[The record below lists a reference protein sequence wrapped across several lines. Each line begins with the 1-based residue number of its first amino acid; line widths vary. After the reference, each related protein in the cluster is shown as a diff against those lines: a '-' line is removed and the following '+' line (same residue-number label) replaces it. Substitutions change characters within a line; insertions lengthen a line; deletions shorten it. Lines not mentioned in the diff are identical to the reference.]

1 MFTLPLQ
8 QPVAIFLLVLILIL
22 LGPFVFR
29 RLRIPSVVGMII
41 AGIAVGPYGL
51 NLLERDASFRIF
63 GEVGILYIMFQA
75 AVEID
80 MFHLRQ
86 HFKKG
91 IVFGILSFIIPMA
104 AGIFGSRYAFNSG
117 WDTAILI
124 ATMYA
129 SHTLITYPIV
139 SRFGLSGNRG
149 VTIAVCG
156 TIIAVLL
163 ALVTLAQ
170 VVALKISGSF
180 DWRSVLELVVMMAL
194 YMTGVGY
201 LFPWLTRRI
210 FSHNNDSITQFIF
223 ILALVFIASLLA
235 QLIGLEAILGA
246 FYAGLVLNKM
256 IPSRSGLMKN
266 LRFVG
271 DAIFI
276 PYFLIGVGMLI
287 NVGIIFRGFNVAW
300 ITLNMVVI
308 ALVSKWLSAFITSRI
323 FGLGRD
329 DCSLMFGLTS
339 GKAAATIAA
348 TMIGF
353 KYEIINEDIM
363 NGAVIMILICC
374 IISSFVTARAVRKIR
389 IQITAESL
397 SNDELTPGEYARQLV
412 AVANP
417 VTSEGLM
424 RMALFMRS
432 PGNPNPVVTLFI
444 RNNDDVSVARM
455 GRTAMQ
461 SAASV
466 AESMDIELKEI
477 ERYDINVVS
486 GLINVSKE
494 EKSTEILIGM
504 HRKANIVD
512 SFFGT
517 MIEQLLNSTNK
528 MVLLSRCFIPVDTV
542 NRIVIIVPENAEY
555 ETGFKLW
562 LMRIAN
568 LGAQV
573 SARLLFVSRKGTS
586 EIINNIINE
595 EKYAVRHDYRT
606 IDSWDEFILLSG
618 EVEEEDLL
626 VVIGARKD
634 SISYSSDLEAMPG
647 YLGRHFKRHNLLMI
661 YPRQY

>member
-8 QPVAIFLLVLILIL
+8 QPVAIFLLVLVLIL
-22 LGPFVFR
+22 LGPFLFR

-41 AGIAVGPYGL
+41 AGIVVGPYGL

-80 MFHLRQ
+80 MFHMRQ
-86 HFKKG
+86 NLKKG
-91 IVFGILSFIIPMA
+91 FVFGLLSFIIPMA
-104 AGIFGSRYAFNSG
+104 TGIFGSRYALG
-117 WDTAILI
+117 TAWDTSILI

-129 SHTLITYPIV
+129 SHTLISYPIV
-139 SRFGLSGNRG
+139 SRFGLSGNKG

-163 ALVTLAQ
+163 ALIALAQ
-170 VVALKISGSF
+170 VVALRVSGAF
-180 DWRSVLELVVMMAL
+180 DWRSVLNLVVMMAV
-194 YMTGVGY
+194 YMAGVGY
-201 LFPWLTRRI
+201 CFPWLTRRV
-210 FSHNNDSITQFIF
+210 FSMNNDPITQFIF

-256 IPSRSGLMKN
+256 IPARSGLMKN

-287 NVGIIFRGFNVAW
+287 NVSVIFRGFNVAW
-300 ITLNMVVI
+300 ITLNMVII
-308 ALVSKWLSAFITSRI
+308 ALSSKWLAAFITGKI

-329 DCSLMFGLTS
+329 DCNLMFGLTS

-353 KYEIINEDIM
+353 KYGLVSEDIM

-374 IISSFVTARAVRKIR
+374 IISSVVTARAARKIR
-389 IQITAESL
+389 IRITAENL

-424 RMALFMRS
+424 RMALFMRAPS
-432 PGNPNPVVTLFI
+432 NPNPVVTLFI
-444 RNNDDVSVARM
+444 RNNDDTAIAQM
-455 GRTAMQ
+455 GRAAMQ
-461 SAASV
+461 SAISV
-466 AESMDIELKEI
+466 AESMEIPLKEI

-494 EKSTEILIGM
+494 EKSTEILIGL

-512 SFFGT
+512 SFFGA

-528 MVLLSRCFIPVDTV
+528 MVLLSRCFIPVDTI

-573 SARLLFVSRKGTS
+573 SARLLFVSRKNTS
-586 EIINNIINE
+586 EIINNTINE
-595 EKYAVRHDYRT
+595 EKYAVRHDYRL

-634 SISYSSDLEAMPG
+634 SISYSSDLENMPG